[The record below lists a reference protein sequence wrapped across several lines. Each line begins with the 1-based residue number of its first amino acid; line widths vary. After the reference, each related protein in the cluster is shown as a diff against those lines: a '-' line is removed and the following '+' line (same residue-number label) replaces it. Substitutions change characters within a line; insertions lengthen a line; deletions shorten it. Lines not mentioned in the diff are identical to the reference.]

1 MSPAK
6 SSQLFVF
13 AHLDTAFVPAGK
25 LTLTEQVNEVT
36 ASEFVY
42 GLKYLERTNALELDP
57 LGLSLA
63 NKSAMRGQR
72 LFHLLRLLISA
83 LSVMLRPM
91 LGGGG

>member
-42 GLKYLERTNALELDP
+42 GLNR
-57 LGLSLA
+57 
-63 NKSAMRGQR
+63 
-72 LFHLLRLLISA
+72 ISA
-83 LSVMLRPM
+83 SDTSLLPSGPSARQ
-91 LGGGG
+91 